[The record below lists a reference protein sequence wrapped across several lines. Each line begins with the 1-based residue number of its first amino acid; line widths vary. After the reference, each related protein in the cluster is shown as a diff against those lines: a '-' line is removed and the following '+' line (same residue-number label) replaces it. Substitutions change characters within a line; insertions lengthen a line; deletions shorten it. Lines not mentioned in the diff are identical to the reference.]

1 MNAPLAHPHRNS
13 DEIDLLALCKAL
25 WGQKNVIL
33 AVAIA
38 VTAAAAAYAV
48 LATPQYKVQSVLRP
62 ASLKDLDELNES
74 GLYSLAPEAALK
86 KVGDALDS
94 FSLRLKFLQDHPALV
109 GSMRVGGEPLEQSL
123 ERLNRDGFAMVR
135 PDPKKNAQESPFQG
149 ISLTYPEGV
158 DGVAIVNGLVTA
170 AIEQERVRIQE
181 DFEVFVGNRLAQ
193 LQSQIAAERAR
204 YEASKESRIAGL
216 LEADNLTKS
225 QLLDELKVL
234 RQKLQVRRQN
244 RIKQL
249 DEAIMIA
256 DQLGISKPTTPS
268 ALGDTAREVQ
278 GSVIRTEVN
287 NQQIPLYFMGSDT
300 LKAER
305 AALRVRRS
313 DDFTEPRIAEI
324 QSQLSLLA
332 NNREVEIL
340 KQRENEDLFFKNLVK
355 LRGEKARLEGLR
367 VDFSRLQLVDVDQSA
382 TTPQRPV
389 KPRKAL
395 ILVIGLVA
403 GLMLGSFV
411 ALVRTVILRTRASEE
426 EVREVPVYS

>member
-1 MNAPLAHPHRNS
+1 
-13 DEIDLLALCKAL
+13 
-25 WGQKNVIL
+25 
-33 AVAIA
+33 
-38 VTAAAAAYAV
+38 
-48 LATPQYKVQSVLRP
+48 
-62 ASLKDLDELNES
+62 
-74 GLYSLAPEAALK
+74 
-86 KVGDALDS
+86 
-94 FSLRLKFLQDHPALV
+94 
-109 GSMRVGGEPLEQSL
+109 
-123 ERLNRDGFAMVR
+123 
-135 PDPKKNAQESPFQG
+135 
-149 ISLTYPEGV
+149 
-158 DGVAIVNGLVTA
+158 
-170 AIEQERVRIQE
+170 
-181 DFEVFVGNRLAQ
+181 
-193 LQSQIAAERAR
+193 
-204 YEASKESRIAGL
+204 
-216 LEADNLTKS
+216 
-225 QLLDELKVL
+225 
-234 RQKLQVRRQN
+234 
-244 RIKQL
+244 
-249 DEAIMIA
+249 
-256 DQLGISKPTTPS
+256 
-268 ALGDTAREVQ
+268 VQ

-411 ALVRTVILRTRASEE
+411 ALVRTVILRTSASEE